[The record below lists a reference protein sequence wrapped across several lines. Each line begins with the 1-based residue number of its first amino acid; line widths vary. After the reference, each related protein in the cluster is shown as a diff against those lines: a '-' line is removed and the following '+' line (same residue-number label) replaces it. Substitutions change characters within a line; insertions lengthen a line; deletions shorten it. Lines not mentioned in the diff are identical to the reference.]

1 MGYNKRS
8 EVERY
13 YTRRYRMRRMILG
26 FTGLIMFL
34 IFSFSPGA
42 WAKEVPFTLEDRD
55 RLIRMEATI
64 KEFKE
69 AVDKRFEQVDKR
81 FEQVDKR
88 FEQMIAFMW
97 MLVVIFVGVTGSTI
111 GFAIWDRRTMIRPF
125 EVKTKEIE
133 EKIKEMDEE
142 RLTKLIHSLR
152 EIAKVDSKVAEA
164 LKKFNLL

>member
-13 YTRRYRMRRMILG
+13 YTRSYRMRRMILG

-69 AVDKRFEQVDKR
+69 AVDKR

>member
-1 MGYNKRS
+1 
-8 EVERY
+8 
-13 YTRRYRMRRMILG
+13 MRRMILG

-81 FEQVDKR
+81 FEQVDKRFEQIDKRFEQIDKR

>member
-1 MGYNKRS
+1 MLFSLNA
-8 EVERY
+8 
-13 YTRRYRMRRMILG
+13 MRRLKR
-26 FTGLIMFL
+26 LNNVPKV

-42 WAKEVPFTLEDRD
+42 WAREVPFTLEDRD

-69 AVDKRFEQVDKR
+69 AVDKR

>member
-1 MGYNKRS
+1 
-8 EVERY
+8 
-13 YTRRYRMRRMILG
+13 MRRMILG

-81 FEQVDKR
+81 FEQVDKRFEQIDKR